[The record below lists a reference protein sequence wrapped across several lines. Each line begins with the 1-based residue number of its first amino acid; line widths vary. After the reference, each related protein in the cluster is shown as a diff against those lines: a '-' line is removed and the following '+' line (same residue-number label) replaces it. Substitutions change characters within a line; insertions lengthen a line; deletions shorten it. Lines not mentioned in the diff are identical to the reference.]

1 MSQTAIRSFTGR
13 HVWTGAEIGADGRWR
28 HELEPGEIAALDRAV
43 KGARAAGIP
52 WDKLTRETFPLPGF
66 EPLVA
71 RIREELEN
79 GSGIFR
85 LGGVPVERYDMEDV
99 KRLYFGAA
107 CHIGTLITQN
117 RHGEM
122 MRAIRDEGGDVGARY
137 GQIKDEQGTF
147 LSSYARTLSNGSLR
161 FHTDRCDV
169 VSLLCVGQAAKGG
182 HSRIASICAVHNAML
197 ARRPDLV
204 ALLYGVYWRSRLG
217 EEEGGENLAYPLPVF
232 AVRDGKFTSH
242 YSRTYVE
249 AAQKIAG
256 VPKLTDEQNEA
267 LDLLA
272 ETATALSYEMVMR
285 PGDWQF
291 LNNHVIY
298 HARDP
303 FEDDP
308 KTGQVR
314 NLLRLWLSMPNSRA
328 LPENHRVLWRH
339 VEAGAVRGGI
349 QPRVDMAAA
358 E

>member
-1 MSQTAIRSFTGR
+1 MSGTAIRPFAGP
-13 HVWTGAEIGADGRWR
+13 HVWTDKDIGADARWR
-28 HELEPGEIAALDRAV
+28 RELGPGEITTLDRAV
-43 KGARAAGIP
+43 KAARAAGIP
-52 WDKLTRETFPLPGF
+52 WDKLTPESFPLPGF
-66 EPLVA
+66 EPIV
-71 RIREELEN
+71 REIREELEN

-85 LGGVPVERYDMEDV
+85 LGGVPVERYDMDDV
-99 KRLYFGAA
+99 KRLYFGTAS
-107 CHIGTLITQN
+107 HIGTLITQN

-147 LSSYARTLSNGSLR
+147 LSSYARTLSSGSLR

-169 VSLLCVGQAAKGG
+169 VSLLCVGQAARGG

-204 ALLYGVYWRSRLG
+204 ELLYGVYWRSRLG

-249 AAQKIAG
+249 AAQKIPG
-256 VPKLTDEQNEA
+256 IPKLTAKQDEA

-272 ETATALSYEMVMR
+272 ETATVLSYEMIMR